1 MKVAVVGGG
10 PAGMMAASRA
20 AQRGHSVILLEQ
32 NKTLGKKMRITGK
45 GRCNITNAG
54 DDILSNITSNPRF
67 LYSALS
73 GFSNHDAISF
83 FESIGVKTK
92 VERGGRVFPENDS
105 APSVVTAFSNHLK
118 SLGVRCVNVRAKKP
132 IVKDGK
138 ICGIADDK
146 NRVFKCDALI
156 LATGGVSY
164 PQTGSRGDGLKMAK
178 LLGHTITP
186 LKPSLVPLAADEKIC
201 RPLMGLSLKNIGFKI
216 SDGKKTLYEDF
227 GEMIFTHF
235 GISGPVVLSAS
246 CHIKNPKGL
255 FAVLD
260 LKPALDAETLDKRLI
275 RDLTEFSRKD
285 FINSLDK
292 LLPHALFE
300 TVIKM
305 SGIDGRKKS
314 CEITKEERHRFADT
328 LKNFK
333 IELSGFRPIE
343 EAIVTEGGV
352 CVDEINPKTMESKI
366 IKGLYFAGEMIDV
379 SAYTGGYNLQI
390 AYSTGYAAGNSI
402 D

>member
-20 AQRGHSVILLEQ
+20 AQCGHSVILLEQ
-32 NKTLGKKMRITGK
+32 NTILGKKMRITGK

-54 DDILSNITSNPRF
+54 DDILANITRNPRF
-67 LYSALS
+67 LYSALH
-73 GFSNHDAISF
+73 GFSNYDAIDF

-105 APSVVTAFSNHLK
+105 APSVVEAFSGHLK
-118 SLGVRCVNVRAKKP
+118 SLGVKCLSVRAKKP
-132 IVKDGK
+132 IVEGGA
-138 ICGIADDK
+138 IVGIADDK
-146 NRVFKCDALI
+146 NRIFKCDALI

-164 PQTGSRGDGLKMAK
+164 PRTGSKGDGLKMAK

-186 LKPSLVPLAADEKIC
+186 LRPSLVPLAADEKIC

-260 LKPALDAETLDKRLI
+260 LKPALDFETLDKRLI
-275 RDLTEFSRKD
+275 RDLNEFSRKD

-300 TVIKM
+300 TVVSM
-305 SGIDGRKKS
+305 ANIDGRKKS
-314 CEITKEERHRFADT
+314 SEITKEERRAFSGV
-328 LKNFK
+328 LKNFTVE
-333 IELSGFRPIE
+333 INGFRPIE

-352 CVDEINPKTMESKI
+352 CTDEINPKTMESKI

-402 D
+402 G